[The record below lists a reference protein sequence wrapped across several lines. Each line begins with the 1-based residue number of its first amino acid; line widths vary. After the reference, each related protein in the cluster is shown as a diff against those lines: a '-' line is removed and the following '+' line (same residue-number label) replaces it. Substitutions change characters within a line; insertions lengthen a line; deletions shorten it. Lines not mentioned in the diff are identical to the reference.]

1 METKKR
7 LLISFKTTDNK
18 NTSINKYYECLY
30 LIYYIQYINTKN
42 IQYNLLDVFYSHYI
56 KIIQNLVYKNL
67 NNGYILGKEKVVTLM
82 YR

>member
-7 LLISFKTTDNK
+7 LLISFKTK
-18 NTSINKYYECLY
+18 HIH
-30 LIYYIQYINTKN
+30 
-42 IQYNLLDVFYSHYI
+42 YNLLDVFYSHYI

>member
-18 NTSINKYYECLY
+18 NTSIN
-30 LIYYIQYINTKN
+30 
-42 IQYNLLDVFYSHYI
+42 QYNLLDVFYSHYI